1 MAGPLVETKLY
12 RPRTRQGLVAR
23 PRLDDRLRG
32 KDSIGLTLVSAPAG
46 FGKTTLISSW
56 PAERT
61 AWVSLEESDQD
72 PLTFWTY
79 VLTALERAAPGVAE
93 GALVLL
99 QSSPTPIETIL
110 AGVLNELSVL
120 PDDVDLV
127 LDDYH
132 LADSLEISRG
142 MTYLL
147 DHLPPQLH
155 LLISTRADPALPLAR
170 LRARG
175 ELVEIRAADLRFT
188 LDEVSS
194 YLNGVT
200 GLGLDA
206 TAIATLEERTEG
218 WIAALGLAALSLQ
231 GRSDAARFIDGFAG
245 DDRYVVDYLVE
256 EVLDRQPENVRRFLL
271 ETSVVDRLTGA
282 LCDAVTGQP
291 GGKAML
297 ESLERQNLFVVP
309 LDDHRRWYR
318 YHHLFADV
326 LRAHLLAERGDVAE
340 LHRRASRWY
349 ADAGETVAAVRH
361 AVASGDVDRAADLI
375 ELAVP
380 GLRRE
385 RQEATIR
392 GWLDDIPD
400 ELVRR
405 RPVLA
410 IGFVG
415 ALMASNDFDGIED
428 RLEDIERQLA
438 GPADALVVVDRG
450 EVERLP
456 GAIETYRAA
465 LALVAGDPAGTIQHA
480 GLALERAV
488 DGDHLTT
495 SAASALSGLASWAG
509 GDLEAAHR
517 GYSAAAQGLERIG
530 HISDVLGCSITLAD
544 LEITRGRLRQAQT
557 RFERALELA
566 GHESPALR
574 GTADMYVGLSQLAR
588 ERNDLDAAGDYLRR
602 SEDLGAK
609 AELPQNPYRWR
620 VAMARIREAEGDLD
634 SALDLLDAALR
645 VYVGDFSPNVRPIAA
660 VRARLLIARGELSA
674 AQDWAEGLSVDDEL
688 SYLREYEH
696 VTLARILLARH
707 GDAVPLLERLRAA
720 TEAGG
725 RIGTLIEVLV
735 LQALATRD
743 PATLE
748 RALTLAEPEGYVRV
762 FIAEGQPVVALLA
775 TLHRRRPDWGY
786 LRKVLEA
793 ARRPARVSKPA
804 VEQDLVD
811 PLSDR
816 EIDVLRLLASELD
829 GPSIARELVVS
840 LNTVRTHTKHIYT
853 KLDVNNRRAA
863 VRRAH
868 QLGLLTR

>member
-1 MAGPLVETKLY
+1 MGCDRRALFVETKLY

-132 LADSLEISRG
+132 LADGVEVSRG

-231 GRSDAARFIDGFAG
+231 GRSDAAGFIDGFAG

-349 ADAGETVAAVRH
+349 ADAGENGRGRSA
-361 AVASGDVDRAADLI
+361 
-375 ELAVP
+375 
-380 GLRRE
+380 RRG
-385 RQEATIR
+385 RR
-392 GWLDDIPD
+392 G
-400 ELVRR
+400 R
-405 RPVLA
+405 RP
-410 IGFVG
+410 
-415 ALMASNDFDGIED
+415 
-428 RLEDIERQLA
+428 
-438 GPADALVVVDRG
+438 
-450 EVERLP
+450 
-456 GAIETYRAA
+456 
-465 LALVAGDPAGTIQHA
+465 
-480 GLALERAV
+480 
-488 DGDHLTT
+488 
-495 SAASALSGLASWAG
+495 
-509 GDLEAAHR
+509 
-517 GYSAAAQGLERIG
+517 
-530 HISDVLGCSITLAD
+530 
-544 LEITRGRLRQAQT
+544 GR
-557 RFERALELA
+557 
-566 GHESPALR
+566 
-574 GTADMYVGLSQLAR
+574 
-588 ERNDLDAAGDYLRR
+588 
-602 SEDLGAK
+602 
-609 AELPQNPYRWR
+609 
-620 VAMARIREAEGDLD
+620 
-634 SALDLLDAALR
+634 
-645 VYVGDFSPNVRPIAA
+645 
-660 VRARLLIARGELSA
+660 
-674 AQDWAEGLSVDDEL
+674 
-688 SYLREYEH
+688 
-696 VTLARILLARH
+696 
-707 GDAVPLLERLRAA
+707 
-720 TEAGG
+720 
-725 RIGTLIEVLV
+725 
-735 LQALATRD
+735 
-743 PATLE
+743 
-748 RALTLAEPEGYVRV
+748 
-762 FIAEGQPVVALLA
+762 
-775 TLHRRRPDWGY
+775 
-786 LRKVLEA
+786 
-793 ARRPARVSKPA
+793 
-804 VEQDLVD
+804 
-811 PLSDR
+811 
-816 EIDVLRLLASELD
+816 
-829 GPSIARELVVS
+829 
-840 LNTVRTHTKHIYT
+840 
-853 KLDVNNRRAA
+853 
-863 VRRAH
+863 
-868 QLGLLTR
+868 